1 VSGSVDDHDF
11 DGFEGPPGQETT
23 SRQWHYCLHNKAFM
37 TYIRPMLEYSSGV
50 WSPTQA
56 GLIDKLE
63 SVQRHFTKRIP
74 AIHELSYREIG
85 LLP

>member
-1 VSGSVDDHDF
+1 
-11 DGFEGPPGQETT
+11 
-23 SRQWHYCLHNKAFM
+23 M

>member
-1 VSGSVDDHDF
+1 MIMISTASKGH
-11 DGFEGPPGQETT
+11 PAK
-23 SRQWHYCLHNKAFM
+23 RQHLGNDIYCLHNKAFM

-56 GLIDKLE
+56 GLIDKLD
-63 SVQRHFTKRIP
+63 SVQRHVTKRIL